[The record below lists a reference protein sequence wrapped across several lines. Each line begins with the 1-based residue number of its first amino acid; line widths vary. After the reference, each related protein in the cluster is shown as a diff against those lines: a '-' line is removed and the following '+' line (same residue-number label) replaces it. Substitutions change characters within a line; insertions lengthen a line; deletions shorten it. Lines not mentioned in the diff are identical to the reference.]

1 METQKF
7 IIFLTTASN
16 TFSRQ
21 KVLFALFFLCFTF
34 VVPAQIFQSENSVFY
49 LSKEASVIEVENV
62 QQKIITG
69 KIYVTQNA
77 IICNKDNELS
87 AEIIL
92 IESEKKI
99 FSSRKQLASTPKK
112 KEIKSEKIAEP
123 NNKNANFNFTS
134 QKSDSSFLLS
144 SIKKNAAISNTNYH
158 TKAIF
163 TKNTNFDLR
172 KILDKSAVKLFIKN
186 ENYSFNI
193 VPYFSI
199 RPPPVV

>member
-99 FSSRKQLASTPKK
+99 FSSRK
-112 KEIKSEKIAEP
+112 
-123 NNKNANFNFTS
+123 
-134 QKSDSSFLLS
+134 
-144 SIKKNAAISNTNYH
+144 
-158 TKAIF
+158 
-163 TKNTNFDLR
+163 
-172 KILDKSAVKLFIKN
+172 
-186 ENYSFNI
+186 
-193 VPYFSI
+193 
-199 RPPPVV
+199 